1 MCKRIVWASFP
12 NINLLIK
19 AKNSLELEAF
29 VQNNVGYLLTEVVTE
44 RLTFFHPEDDQNFVL
59 WNKRLAALF
68 DCTKKET
75 EGK

>member
-1 MCKRIVWASFP
+1 MWASFP

-29 VQNNVGYLLTEVVTE
+29 VQNNVRYLLTEVVTE
-44 RLTFFHPEDDQNFVL
+44 RLTFFHPENFVL